1 MALKAGIEVNKVDIR
16 KLHKKISALEKYP
29 KGMDK
34 IIKHEA
40 ENAVGRMKKEAP
52 VDTGRL
58 RREIEVEPLNKKT
71 VLISSVAIDPRTGI
85 DYAPIREYGLDGN
98 VVQPYFRRNI
108 DLLRIR
114 LQERVVRLL
123 KELTTNN

>member
-1 MALKAGIEVNKVDIR
+1 MPPKVGIDINKVDVR

-29 KGMDK
+29 KGMDQ
-34 IIKHEA
+34 IIRHEA
-40 ENAVGRMKKEAP
+40 ENAVGRMKQAAP

-58 RREIEVEPLNKKT
+58 RREINSEPLNKKT

-98 VVQPYFRRNI
+98 VVQPYFRHNI

-123 KELTTNN
+123 KQITTKK